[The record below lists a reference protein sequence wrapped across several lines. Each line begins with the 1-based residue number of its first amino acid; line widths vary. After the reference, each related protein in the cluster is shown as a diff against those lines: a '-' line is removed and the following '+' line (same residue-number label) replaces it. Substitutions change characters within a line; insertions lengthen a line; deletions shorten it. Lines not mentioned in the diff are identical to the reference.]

1 MIDEY
6 RVKGFGFW
14 EVNGRGFM
22 ILLVQKYGVI
32 KYSFFIKNLK
42 FNRNEI
48 FRLKRI
54 LYK

>member
-22 ILLVQKYGVI
+22 ILLVQKVWSD
-32 KYSFFIKNLK
+32 K
-42 FNRNEI
+42 I
-48 FRLKRI
+48 FV
-54 LYK
+54 LYQKSQV